1 MNCND
6 VTLETDVKIDLTHTE
21 LMTIQALAVVNNC
34 TVDEMITKII
44 RRFIKLMQFSFL
56 PLHKG
61 LYKYCDVCLLHIE

>member
-34 TVDEMITKII
+34 TVDEMVAKII
-44 RRFIKLMQFSFL
+44 RRFIKLM
-56 PLHKG
+56 
-61 LYKYCDVCLLHIE
+61 